1 MKKDVYH
8 MIDWLKDKV
17 DVEEIEFETF
27 RSAFFRRCLVPMNV
41 KNSIENMR
49 LNIPPEEYEYRVF
62 KLLDTER
69 NMGYNKDLV
78 YTHMEY
84 TYVYFEMKTGYFE
97 SSSFRLAIEMVI
109 ERGVDDDADEDS
121 LEYKHYAYAVKRYN
135 VHEC

>member
-8 MIDWLKDKV
+8 MIDRLKDKV
-17 DVEEIEFETF
+17 DVEEIDFETF
-27 RSAFFRRCLVPMNV
+27 RSAFFRRRLVPMNV
-41 KNSIENMR
+41 ENSIENMR

-121 LEYKHYAYAVKRYN
+121 LEYKHYADAVKRYN
-135 VHEC
+135 VHGC

>member
-17 DVEEIEFETF
+17 DVEEIDFETLF
-27 RSAFFRRCLVPMNV
+27 SEFHRRRLVPMNV
-41 KNSIENMR
+41 ENSIENMR

-121 LEYKHYAYAVKRYN
+121 LEYKHYADAVKRYN